1 MANLQLRLFAPVQRG
16 GPVENATRALPE
28 VISTSAS
35 NAISTA
41 AAQTNE
47 PLRCFAYNGRVKVA
61 IGSGSPDAST
71 ATTFFLIPDAQT
83 LYLSGLQ
90 DGHKIAAVMANTCT
104 P

>member
-16 GPVENATRALPE
+16 GPVENAYPRVTE
-28 VISTSAS
+28 VINTSAS

-47 PLRCFAYNGRVKVA
+47 TVALFAYNGRVKVA

-90 DGHKIAAVMANTCT
+90 DGHKIAAVDG
-104 P
+104 